1 MNKQTGLIAGTSLI
15 FVASIISFAARFA
28 TSIIIAR
35 TLGPEFKGI
44 YNLTLLSSGLVLI
57 ICNLGLNGA
66 ISYLVASRK
75 YSSKQLFT
83 LSVTA
88 GLGLSI
94 SGAILFY
101 LAYQHFFINNI
112 LKGSDPQLI
121 LWVMLGLPI
130 SLVTSFLSSL
140 LLGQQRMMAY
150 NLVLLINV
158 LTNLAFQII
167 SSMLYAGVS
176 GAIIAWLASNF
187 LGLILALWYLRTD
200 FNLRVKP
207 LVPVIRPALSY
218 GARSYTANLLTFFNL
233 RLDSFLVNA
242 FKGAAEVGQYTSSV
256 TFAEFLWYIPNA
268 VSSALF
274 PKVSSVDK
282 DTANRITPQA
292 CRQTLLIVFV
302 AAIAFSGV
310 GGFLIVLLY
319 GQAYRPAVLP
329 FLLLLPGMIGV
340 TVAKIISADL
350 SGRGK
355 PQIGAYT
362 AGITIFVTVI
372 LDIVLIP
379 LYSISGAAIASSV
392 AYIASGALSLF
403 WFSRETGT
411 LPSTLLI
418 PRSEDFRYLLGR
430 SITLAQRSMRYVVNR
445 KGNDK

>member
-1 MNKQTGLIAGTSLI
+1 MNKQTGLIAGTSLL
-15 FVASIISFAARFA
+15 FVASIISFAGRFA
-28 TSIIIAR
+28 TSVVVAR

-44 YNLTLLSSGLVLI
+44 YNLTLLSSGLVI
-57 ICNLGLNGA
+57 IVCNLGLNGA
-66 ISYLVASRK
+66 ISYFMASQK
-75 YSSKQLFT
+75 FSSKQLFA
-83 LSVTA
+83 LAITA
-88 GLGLSI
+88 GLALSI
-94 SGAILFY
+94 VGSVLFY
-101 LAYQHFFINNI
+101 LAYQYFFINNI
-112 LKGSDPQLI
+112 LQGSDPQLI
-121 LWVMLGLPI
+121 LWAMLGLPL
-130 SLVTSFLSSL
+130 SLVASFLTSL
-140 LLGQQRMMAY
+140 LLGQQRMIAFNSVDIFRVLS
-150 NLVLLINV
+150 NLG
-158 LTNLAFQII
+158 FQIT
-167 SSMLYAGVS
+167 SSVMSGGVN
-176 GAIIAWLASNF
+176 GAILSWLAANF
-187 LGLILALWYLRTD
+187 LALILALWLVRGD
-200 FNLRVKP
+200 FNLKIRP
-207 LVPVIRPALSY
+207 LAPVVRPALSY
-218 GARSYTANLLTFFNL
+218 GARSYAGNLLTFFNL
-233 RLDSFLVNA
+233 RLDSFLVNF
-242 FKGAAEVGQYTSSV
+242 FKGVTEVGQYTSSV

-292 CRQTLLIVFV
+292 CRQTLLIVTL

-319 GQAYRPAVLP
+319 GEAYRPAVLP

-392 AYIASGALSLF
+392 AYIASGALSVF

-430 SITLAQRSMRYVVNR
+430 SIILAQRSMRYVVNR
-445 KGNDK
+445 KGND